1 MRQMDRNIKLI
12 TTVFAVAFSFLLVY
26 FGYQVMTEGGRW
38 FVSPSNQRLG
48 KQLENI
54 TPGDILDRAG
64 TTLASSDESGNRTY
78 SDDAALRLGSAHVL
92 GDHTGYSATGV
103 QTYHANTLLGFN
115 NSLSGQ

>member
-64 TTLASSDESGNRTY
+64 ATLASSDESGNRTY
-78 SDDAALRLGSAHVL
+78 SDDAA
-92 GDHTGYSATGV
+92 ATCREG
-103 QTYHANTLLGFN
+103 
-115 NSLSGQ
+115 